1 MTAVLQALLRRVEAS
16 GRPVLAVSPHLD
28 DAVLSAG
35 AWLSALSEVSPVLV
49 ATVFSAA
56 AGPPYS
62 WIARRFV
69 RGSGYGEAT
78 ELFAARRAE
87 DLHVLSELGLTP
99 VHLGQIDAV
108 FRRTAIGPWTR
119 PSYPTLRFDALRGR
133 LARSD
138 RSLRVSV
145 ARLIAELIDRH
156 DPALV
161 LAPLGIGRHVDHL
174 IVRDGVR
181 TADRARRRPAGPAST
196 TEARR
201 TGESQETGGPAP
213 RWDVV
218 YASDQPYALTQSPE
232 AAAVEGLDR
241 HEWTRGRERAL
252 RVAAGYRTQMPVL
265 YPNGAPI
272 TPEMLWVPCA
282 VVKRGR

>member
-1 MTAVLQALLRRVEAS
+1 MTAVLQDLLGRVEAS

-35 AWLSALSEVSPVLV
+35 AWLSALSAVAPVLV

-56 AGPPYS
+56 APPPHS

-69 RGSGYGEAT
+69 RACGYDEAT
-78 ELFAARRAE
+78 ELFAARRIE
-87 DLHVLSELGLTP
+87 DRDVLAELGLTP

-138 RSLRVSV
+138 RALAASV
-145 ARLIAELIDRH
+145 ARIIADLIGRH

-174 IVRDGVR
+174 IVHDGVR
-181 TADRARRRPAGPAST
+181 SADLARRRASGGSGAAGD
-196 TEARR
+196 
-201 TGESQETGGPAP
+201 GKP

-218 YASDQPYALTQSPE
+218 YASDQPYALTQTPD
-232 AAAVEGLDR
+232 AAAEGHER
-241 HEWTRGRERAL
+241 HEWTRGRARVLA
-252 RVAAGYRTQMPVL
+252 VAAGYRTQMPVL
-265 YPNGAPI
+265 YPGGAPV
-272 TPEMLWVPCA
+272 TPEVLWVPIGHPN
-282 VVKRGR
+282 R

>member
-1 MTAVLQALLRRVEAS
+1 
-16 GRPVLAVSPHLD
+16 VSPPLD
-28 DAVLSAG
+28 DAVLAAG
-35 AWLSALSEVSPVLV
+35 AWLSALSTVSPVLV

-56 AGPPYS
+56 AAPPHS

-87 DLHVLSELGLTP
+87 DRQVLSELGLTP

-138 RSLRVSV
+138 RSLRASV
-145 ARLIAELIDRH
+145 ARIIAELIDRH

-181 TADRARRRPAGPAST
+181 SADQARRRLTGPAST
-196 TEARR
+196 GSTSTAETRETR
-201 TGESQETGGPAP
+201 ETGKAAETWDRAP

-218 YASDQPYALTQSPE
+218 YASDQPYALTQAPD

-252 RVAAGYRTQMPVL
+252 GAAAGYRTQMPVL
-265 YPNGAPI
+265 YPNGAP
-272 TPEMLWVPCA
+272 TAPEVLWVPRA
-282 VVKRGR
+282 VV